1 MGEAKSYR
9 EALKKAKRIVV
20 KVGTSTITY
29 ANGKRN
35 FSQIDRLARE
45 LSDLQNQGKE
55 MILVS
60 SGAVAVGVDRL
71 GLPAKPAT
79 IPGKQACA
87 AVGQGV
93 LMHTYEK
100 LFADY
105 GQIVAQVLITR
116 TEAIDRH
123 RYTNCRN
130 TFMTLLQQGV
140 IPIVNENDV
149 VALDELKIGDNDNM
163 SALVAGIV
171 DADLVIILSDI
182 DGLYTANPATH
193 PDATLVHTV
202 LEITPE
208 VEASAGG
215 VGSSRGTGGM
225 ATKIQAAKA
234 ATNSGIQL
242 VIASGTEKNAI
253 PRILQGEEIG
263 TLFVS
268 RENRL
273 QFRKR
278 WLAFGAK
285 IQGSI
290 VVDDG
295 CAKAIRKAGG
305 CSILPAGIY
314 QVVGDFQSGSTISV
328 IDKEGHELAR
338 GLVHYTAAELEKI
351 KGCKSSDIEGI
362 LGHKNYDEVIHR
374 DDLVILQ

>member
-1 MGEAKSYR
+1 MLNNEVSR
-9 EALKKAKRIVV
+9 EALQKAKRIVI

-29 ANGKRN
+29 TNGKRN

-45 LSDLQNQGKE
+45 ISDLQNQGKE
-55 MILVS
+55 MILVT
-60 SGAVAVGVDRL
+60 SGAVAVGVDRM
-71 GLPAKPAT
+71 GLPGKPKT
-79 IPGKQACA
+79 IPGKQAAA
-87 AVGQGV
+87 AVGQCV

-100 LFADY
+100 FFADY
-105 GQIVAQVLITR
+105 GQIVAQVLITK

-123 RYTNCRN
+123 RYTNTRN
-130 TFMTLLQQGV
+130 TFMELMRQRV

-171 DADLVIILSDI
+171 DADLVIILSDV
-182 DGLYTANPATH
+182 DGLYTANPQTH
-193 PDATLVHTV
+193 PDAVIV
-202 LEITPE
+202 PEVAEITPE
-208 VEASAGG
+208 IEASAGG
-215 VGSSRGTGGM
+215 VGSARGTGGM

-234 ATNSGIQL
+234 ATSSGIHL

-253 PRILQGEEIG
+253 TRVLQGEELG

-285 IQGSI
+285 IAGSI

-305 CSILPAGIY
+305 CSILPAGVFAV
-314 QVVGDFQSGSTISV
+314 QGEFLPGSTVSV
-328 IDKEGHELAR
+328 IDKDAHELAR
-338 GLVHYTAAELEKI
+338 GLVHYSSAELEQI
-351 KGCKSSDIEGI
+351 KGCNSGEIANI
-362 LGHKNYDEVIHR
+362 LGHKNFDEVIHR
-374 DDLVILQ
+374 DDLVIL

>member
-1 MGEAKSYR
+1 MLNNEASR
-9 EALKKAKRIVV
+9 EALQKAKRIVI

-45 LSDLQNQGKE
+45 ISDLQNQGKE
-55 MILVS
+55 MILVT
-60 SGAVAVGVDRL
+60 SGAVAVGVDRM
-71 GLPAKPAT
+71 GLPGKPKT
-79 IPGKQACA
+79 IPGKQAAA

-100 LFADY
+100 FFADY
-105 GQIVAQVLITR
+105 GQIVAQVLITK

-123 RYTNCRN
+123 RYTNTRN
-130 TFMTLLQQGV
+130 TFMELMRQRV

-171 DADLVIILSDI
+171 DADLVIILSDV
-182 DGLYTANPATH
+182 DGLYTANPQTH
-193 PDATLVHTV
+193 SAAVIVPEVA
-202 LEITPE
+202 EITPE
-208 VEASAGG
+208 IEASAGG
-215 VGSSRGTGGM
+215 VGSARGTGGM

-234 ATNSGIQL
+234 ATSSGIHL

-253 PRILQGEEIG
+253 TRVLQGEELG

-285 IQGSI
+285 IAGSI

-305 CSILPAGIY
+305 CSILPAGVFAV
-314 QVVGDFQSGSTISV
+314 QGEFLPGSTVSV
-328 IDKEGHELAR
+328 IDKDAHELAR
-338 GLVHYTAAELEKI
+338 GLVHYSSAELEQI
-351 KGCKSSDIEGI
+351 KGCNSGEIANI
-362 LGHKNYDEVIHR
+362 LGHKNFDEVIHR
-374 DDLVILQ
+374 DDLVIL

>member
-1 MGEAKSYR
+1 MNNEASR
-9 EALKKAKRIVV
+9 EALKKAKRIVI

-45 LSDLQNQGKE
+45 ISDLQNQGKE
-55 MILVS
+55 MILVT
-60 SGAVAVGVDRL
+60 SGAVAVGVDRM
-71 GLPAKPAT
+71 GLPGKPKT
-79 IPGKQACA
+79 IPGKQAAA

-100 LFADY
+100 FFADY
-105 GQIVAQVLITR
+105 GQIVAQVLITK

-123 RYTNCRN
+123 RYTNTRN
-130 TFMTLLQQGV
+130 TFMELMRQRV

-171 DADLVIILSDI
+171 DADLVIILSDV
-182 DGLYTANPATH
+182 DGLYTANPQTH
-193 PDATLVHTV
+193 PVAVIV
-202 LEITPE
+202 PEVAEITPE
-208 VEASAGG
+208 IEASAGG
-215 VGSSRGTGGM
+215 VGSARGTGGM

-234 ATNSGIQL
+234 ATSSGIHL

-253 PRILQGEEIG
+253 TRVLQGEELG

-285 IQGSI
+285 IAGSI

-305 CSILPAGIY
+305 CSILPAGVFAV
-314 QVVGDFQSGSTISV
+314 QGEFLPGSTVSV
-328 IDKEGHELAR
+328 IDKDAHELAR
-338 GLVHYTAAELEKI
+338 GLVHYSSAELEQI
-351 KGCKSSDIEGI
+351 KGCNSGEIANI
-362 LGHKNYDEVIHR
+362 LGHKNFDEVIHR
-374 DDLVILQ
+374 DDLVIL

>member
-1 MGEAKSYR
+1 MGEGKSFR

-123 RYTNCRN
+123 RYANCRN

-193 PDATLVHTV
+193 PEATLVHTV
-202 LEITPE
+202 QEITPE

-314 QVVGDFQSGSTISV
+314 QVVGDFQSGSTVSV

-351 KGCKSSDIEGI
+351 KGCKSADIEGI
-362 LGHKNYDEVIHR
+362 LGHKNFDEVIHR

>member
-1 MGEAKSYR
+1 MLNNETSR
-9 EALKKAKRIVV
+9 EALKKAKRIVI

-45 LSDLQNQGKE
+45 ISDLQNQGKE
-55 MILVS
+55 MILVT
-60 SGAVAVGVDRL
+60 SGAVAVGVDRM
-71 GLPAKPAT
+71 GLPGKPKT
-79 IPGKQACA
+79 IPGKQAAA

-100 LFADY
+100 FFADY
-105 GQIVAQVLITR
+105 GQIVAQVLITK

-123 RYTNCRN
+123 RYTNTRN
-130 TFMTLLQQGV
+130 TFMELMRQRV

-171 DADLVIILSDI
+171 DADLVIILSDV
-182 DGLYTANPATH
+182 DGLYTANPQTH
-193 PDATLVHTV
+193 PDAVIV
-202 LEITPE
+202 PDVAEITPE
-208 VEASAGG
+208 IEASAGG
-215 VGSSRGTGGM
+215 VGSARGTGGM

-234 ATNSGIQL
+234 ATSSGIHL

-253 PRILQGEEIG
+253 TRVLQGEELG

-285 IQGSI
+285 IAGSI

-305 CSILPAGIY
+305 CSILSAGVFAV
-314 QVVGDFQSGSTISV
+314 QGEFLPGSTVSV
-328 IDKEGHELAR
+328 IDKDAHELAR
-338 GLVHYTAAELEKI
+338 GLVHYSSAELEQI
-351 KGCKSSDIEGI
+351 KGCNSGEIANI
-362 LGHKNYDEVIHR
+362 LGHKNFDEVIHR
-374 DDLVILQ
+374 DDLVIL

>member
-1 MGEAKSYR
+1 MLNNEASR
-9 EALKKAKRIVV
+9 EALKKAKRIVI

-29 ANGKRN
+29 VNGKRN

-45 LSDLQNQGKE
+45 ISDLQNQGKE
-55 MILVS
+55 MILVT
-60 SGAVAVGVDRL
+60 SGAVAVGVDRM
-71 GLPAKPAT
+71 GLPGKPKT
-79 IPGKQACA
+79 IPGKQAAA

-100 LFADY
+100 FFADY
-105 GQIVAQVLITR
+105 GQIVAQVLITK

-123 RYTNCRN
+123 RYTNTRN
-130 TFMTLLQQGV
+130 TFMELMRQRV

-171 DADLVIILSDI
+171 DADLVIILSDV
-182 DGLYTANPATH
+182 DGLYTANPQTH
-193 PDATLVHTV
+193 PDAVIV
-202 LEITPE
+202 PEVAEITPE
-208 VEASAGG
+208 IEASAGG
-215 VGSSRGTGGM
+215 VGSARGTGGM

-234 ATNSGIQL
+234 ATSSGIHL

-253 PRILQGEEIG
+253 TRVLQGEELG

-285 IQGSI
+285 IAGSI

-305 CSILPAGIY
+305 CSILPAGVFAV
-314 QVVGDFQSGSTISV
+314 QGEFLPGSTVSV
-328 IDKEGHELAR
+328 IDKDAHELAR
-338 GLVHYTAAELEKI
+338 GLVHYSSAELEQI
-351 KGCKSSDIEGI
+351 KGCNSGEIANI
-362 LGHKNYDEVIHR
+362 LGHKNFDEVIHR
-374 DDLVILQ
+374 DDLVIL

>member
-1 MGEAKSYR
+1 MLNNETSR
-9 EALKKAKRIVV
+9 EALKKAKRIVI

-45 LSDLQNQGKE
+45 ISDLQNQGKE
-55 MILVS
+55 MILVT
-60 SGAVAVGVDRL
+60 SGAVAVGVDRM
-71 GLPAKPAT
+71 GLPGKPKT
-79 IPGKQACA
+79 IPGKQAAA

-100 LFADY
+100 FFADY
-105 GQIVAQVLITR
+105 GQIVAQVLITK

-123 RYTNCRN
+123 RYTNTRN
-130 TFMTLLQQGV
+130 TFMELMRQRV

-171 DADLVIILSDI
+171 DADLVIILSDV
-182 DGLYTANPATH
+182 DGLYTANPQTH
-193 PDATLVHTV
+193 PDAVIV
-202 LEITPE
+202 PEVAEITPE
-208 VEASAGG
+208 IEASAGG
-215 VGSSRGTGGM
+215 VGSSLGTGGM

-234 ATNSGIQL
+234 ATSSGIHL

-253 PRILQGEEIG
+253 TRVLQGEELG

-285 IQGSI
+285 IAGSI

-305 CSILPAGIY
+305 CSILPAGVFAV
-314 QVVGDFQSGSTISV
+314 QGEFLPGSTVSV
-328 IDKEGHELAR
+328 IDKDAHELAR
-338 GLVHYTAAELEKI
+338 GLVHYSSAELEQI
-351 KGCKSSDIEGI
+351 KGCNSGEIANI
-362 LGHKNYDEVIHR
+362 LGHKNFDEVIHR
-374 DDLVILQ
+374 DDLVIL

>member
-1 MGEAKSYR
+1 MLNNEASR
-9 EALKKAKRIVV
+9 EALKKAKRIVI

-45 LSDLQNQGKE
+45 ISDLQNQGKE
-55 MILVS
+55 MILVT
-60 SGAVAVGVDRL
+60 SGAVAVGVDRM
-71 GLPAKPAT
+71 GLPGKPKT
-79 IPGKQACA
+79 IPGKQAAA

-100 LFADY
+100 FFADY
-105 GQIVAQVLITR
+105 GQIVAQVLITK

-123 RYTNCRN
+123 RYTNTRN
-130 TFMTLLQQGV
+130 TFMELMRQRV

-171 DADLVIILSDI
+171 DADLVIILSDV
-182 DGLYTANPATH
+182 DGLYTDNPQTH
-193 PDATLVHTV
+193 PDAVIV
-202 LEITPE
+202 PEVAEITPE
-208 VEASAGG
+208 IEASAGG
-215 VGSSRGTGGM
+215 VGSARGTGGM

-234 ATNSGIQL
+234 ATSSGIHL

-253 PRILQGEEIG
+253 TRVLQGEELG

-285 IQGSI
+285 IAGSI

-305 CSILPAGIY
+305 CSILPAGVFAV
-314 QVVGDFQSGSTISV
+314 QGEFLTGSTVSV
-328 IDKEGHELAR
+328 IDKDAHELAR
-338 GLVHYTAAELEKI
+338 GLVHYSSAELEQI
-351 KGCKSSDIEGI
+351 KGWNSGEIANI
-362 LGHKNYDEVIHR
+362 LGHKNFDEVIHR
-374 DDLVILQ
+374 DDLVIL

>member
-1 MGEAKSYR
+1 MLNNEASR
-9 EALKKAKRIVV
+9 EALKKAKRIVI

-45 LSDLQNQGKE
+45 ISDLQNQGKE
-55 MILVS
+55 MILVT
-60 SGAVAVGVDRL
+60 SGAVAVGVDRM
-71 GLPAKPAT
+71 GLPGKPKT
-79 IPGKQACA
+79 IPGKQAAA

-100 LFADY
+100 FFADY
-105 GQIVAQVLITR
+105 GQIVAQVLITK

-123 RYTNCRN
+123 RYTNTRN
-130 TFMTLLQQGV
+130 TFMELMRQRV

-171 DADLVIILSDI
+171 DADLVIILSDV
-182 DGLYTANPATH
+182 DGLYNANPQTH
-193 PDATLVHTV
+193 PDAVIV
-202 LEITPE
+202 PEVAEITPE
-208 VEASAGG
+208 IEASAGG
-215 VGSSRGTGGM
+215 VGSARGTGGM

-234 ATNSGIQL
+234 ATSSGIHL

-253 PRILQGEEIG
+253 TRVLQGEELG

-285 IQGSI
+285 IAGSI

-305 CSILPAGIY
+305 CSILPAGVFAV
-314 QVVGDFQSGSTISV
+314 QGEFLPGSTVSV
-328 IDKEGHELAR
+328 IDKDAHELAR
-338 GLVHYTAAELEKI
+338 GLVHYSSAELEQI
-351 KGCKSSDIEGI
+351 KGCTSGEIANI
-362 LGHKNYDEVIHR
+362 LGHKNFDEVIHR
-374 DDLVILQ
+374 DDLVIL

>member
-1 MGEAKSYR
+1 MNNEASR
-9 EALKKAKRIVV
+9 EALKKAKRIVI

-45 LSDLQNQGKE
+45 ISDLQNQGKE
-55 MILVS
+55 MILVT
-60 SGAVAVGVDRL
+60 SGAVAVGVDRM
-71 GLPAKPAT
+71 GLPGKPKT
-79 IPGKQACA
+79 IPGKQAAA

-100 LFADY
+100 FFADY
-105 GQIVAQVLITR
+105 GQIVAQVLITK

-123 RYTNCRN
+123 RYTNTRN
-130 TFMTLLQQGV
+130 TFMELMRQRV

-171 DADLVIILSDI
+171 DADLVIILSDV
-182 DGLYTANPATH
+182 DGLYTANPQTH
-193 PDATLVHTV
+193 PDAVIV
-202 LEITPE
+202 PEVAEITPE
-208 VEASAGG
+208 IEASAGG
-215 VGSSRGTGGM
+215 VGSARGTGGM

-234 ATNSGIQL
+234 ATSSGIHL

-253 PRILQGEEIG
+253 TRVLQGEELG

-285 IQGSI
+285 IVGSI

-305 CSILPAGIY
+305 CSILPAGVFAV
-314 QVVGDFQSGSTISV
+314 QGEFLPGSTVSV
-328 IDKEGHELAR
+328 IDKDAHELAR
-338 GLVHYTAAELEKI
+338 GLVHYSSAELEQI
-351 KGCKSSDIEGI
+351 KGCNSGEIANI
-362 LGHKNYDEVIHR
+362 LGHKNFDEVIHR
-374 DDLVILQ
+374 DDLVIL

>member
-1 MGEAKSYR
+1 MLNNEASR
-9 EALKKAKRIVV
+9 EALKKGKRIVI
-20 KVGTSTITY
+20 KVGTRTITY

-45 LSDLQNQGKE
+45 ISDLQNQGKE
-55 MILVS
+55 MILVT
-60 SGAVAVGVDRL
+60 SGAVAVGVDRM
-71 GLPAKPAT
+71 GLPGKPKT
-79 IPGKQACA
+79 IPGKQAAA

-100 LFADY
+100 FFADY
-105 GQIVAQVLITR
+105 GQIVAQVLITK

-123 RYTNCRN
+123 RYTNTRN
-130 TFMTLLQQGV
+130 TFMELMRQRV

-171 DADLVIILSDI
+171 DADLVIILSDV
-182 DGLYTANPATH
+182 DGLYTANPQTH
-193 PDATLVHTV
+193 PDAVIV
-202 LEITPE
+202 PEVAEITPE
-208 VEASAGG
+208 IEASAGG
-215 VGSSRGTGGM
+215 VGSARGTGGM

-234 ATNSGIQL
+234 ATSSGIHL

-253 PRILQGEEIG
+253 TRVLQGEELG

-285 IQGSI
+285 IAGSI

-305 CSILPAGIY
+305 CSILPAGVFAV
-314 QVVGDFQSGSTISV
+314 QGEFLPGSTVSV
-328 IDKEGHELAR
+328 IDKDAHELAR
-338 GLVHYTAAELEKI
+338 GLVHYSSAELEQI
-351 KGCKSSDIEGI
+351 KGCNSGEIANI
-362 LGHKNYDEVIHR
+362 LGHKNFDEVIHR
-374 DDLVILQ
+374 DDLVIL

>member
-1 MGEAKSYR
+1 MLNNEVSR
-9 EALKKAKRIVV
+9 EALKKAKRIVI

-29 ANGKRN
+29 ANGKCN

-45 LSDLQNQGKE
+45 ISDLQNQGKE
-55 MILVS
+55 MILVT
-60 SGAVAVGVDRL
+60 SGAVAVGVDRM
-71 GLPAKPAT
+71 GLPGKPKT
-79 IPGKQACA
+79 IPGKQAAA

-100 LFADY
+100 FFADY
-105 GQIVAQVLITR
+105 GQIVAQVLITK

-123 RYTNCRN
+123 RYTNTRN
-130 TFMTLLQQGV
+130 TFMELMRQRV

-171 DADLVIILSDI
+171 DADLVIILSDV
-182 DGLYTANPATH
+182 DGLYTANPQTH
-193 PDATLVHTV
+193 PDAVIV
-202 LEITPE
+202 PEVAEITPE
-208 VEASAGG
+208 IEASAGG
-215 VGSSRGTGGM
+215 VGSVRGTGGM

-234 ATNSGIQL
+234 ATSSGIHL

-253 PRILQGEEIG
+253 TRVLQGEELG

-285 IQGSI
+285 IAGSI
-290 VVDDG
+290 VVDEG

-305 CSILPAGIY
+305 CSILPAGVFAV
-314 QVVGDFQSGSTISV
+314 QGEFLPGSTVSV
-328 IDKEGHELAR
+328 IDKDAHELAR
-338 GLVHYTAAELEKI
+338 GLVHYSSAELEQI
-351 KGCKSSDIEGI
+351 KGCNSGGIANI
-362 LGHKNYDEVIHR
+362 LGHKNFDEVIHR
-374 DDLVILQ
+374 DDLVIL

>member
-1 MGEAKSYR
+1 MLSNEVSR
-9 EALKKAKRIVV
+9 EALQKAKRIVI

-45 LSDLQNQGKE
+45 ISDLQNQGKE
-55 MILVS
+55 MILVT
-60 SGAVAVGVDRL
+60 SGAVAVGVDRM
-71 GLPAKPAT
+71 GLPGKPKT
-79 IPGKQACA
+79 IPGKQAAA

-100 LFADY
+100 FFADY
-105 GQIVAQVLITR
+105 GQIVAQVLITK

-123 RYTNCRN
+123 RYTNTRN
-130 TFMTLLQQGV
+130 TFMELMRQRV

-171 DADLVIILSDI
+171 DADLVIILSDV
-182 DGLYTANPATH
+182 DGLYTANPQTH
-193 PDATLVHTV
+193 HDAVIV
-202 LEITPE
+202 PEVAEITPE
-208 VEASAGG
+208 IEASAGG
-215 VGSSRGTGGM
+215 VGSARGTGGM

-234 ATNSGIQL
+234 ATSSGIHL

-253 PRILQGEEIG
+253 TRVLQGEELG

-285 IQGSI
+285 IAGSI

-305 CSILPAGIY
+305 CSILPAGVFAV
-314 QVVGDFQSGSTISV
+314 QGEFLPGSTVSV
-328 IDKEGHELAR
+328 IDKDAHELAR
-338 GLVHYTAAELEKI
+338 GLVHYSSAELEQI
-351 KGCKSSDIEGI
+351 KGCNSGEIANI
-362 LGHKNYDEVIHR
+362 LGHKNFDEVIHR
-374 DDLVILQ
+374 DDLVIL

>member
-1 MGEAKSYR
+1 MLNNEASR
-9 EALKKAKRIVV
+9 EALQKAKRIVI

-45 LSDLQNQGKE
+45 ISDLQNQGKE
-55 MILVS
+55 MILVT
-60 SGAVAVGVDRL
+60 SGAVAVGVDRM
-71 GLPAKPAT
+71 GLPGKPKT
-79 IPGKQACA
+79 IPGKQAAA

-100 LFADY
+100 FFADY
-105 GQIVAQVLITR
+105 GQIVAQVLITK

-123 RYTNCRN
+123 RYTNTRN
-130 TFMTLLQQGV
+130 TFMELMRQCV

-171 DADLVIILSDI
+171 DADLVIILSDV
-182 DGLYTANPATH
+182 DGLYTANPQTH
-193 PDATLVHTV
+193 PDAVIV
-202 LEITPE
+202 PEVAEITPE
-208 VEASAGG
+208 IEASAGG
-215 VGSSRGTGGM
+215 VGSARGTGGM

-234 ATNSGIQL
+234 ATSSGIHL
-242 VIASGTEKNAI
+242 VIASGTKKNAI
-253 PRILQGEEIG
+253 TRVLQGEELG

-285 IQGSI
+285 IAGSI

-305 CSILPAGIY
+305 CSILPAGVFAV
-314 QVVGDFQSGSTISV
+314 QGEFLPGSTVSV
-328 IDKEGHELAR
+328 IDKDAHELAR
-338 GLVHYTAAELEKI
+338 GLVHYSSAELEQI
-351 KGCKSSDIEGI
+351 KGCNSGEIANI
-362 LGHKNYDEVIHR
+362 LGHKNFDEVIHR
-374 DDLVILQ
+374 DDLVIL

>member
-1 MGEAKSYR
+1 MLSNEVSR
-9 EALKKAKRIVV
+9 EALQKAKRIVI

-45 LSDLQNQGKE
+45 ISDLQNQGKE
-55 MILVS
+55 MILVT
-60 SGAVAVGVDRL
+60 SGAVAVGVDRM
-71 GLPAKPAT
+71 GLPGKPKT
-79 IPGKQACA
+79 IPGKQAAA

-100 LFADY
+100 FFADY
-105 GQIVAQVLITR
+105 GQIVAQVLITK

-123 RYTNCRN
+123 RYTNTRN
-130 TFMTLLQQGV
+130 TFMELMRQRV

-171 DADLVIILSDI
+171 DADLVIILSDV
-182 DGLYTANPATH
+182 DGLYTANPQTH
-193 PDATLVHTV
+193 PDAAIVPEV
-202 LEITPE
+202 AEITPKI
-208 VEASAGG
+208 EASAGG

-234 ATNSGIQL
+234 ATSSGIHL

-253 PRILQGEEIG
+253 TRVLQGEELG

-285 IQGSI
+285 IAGSI
-290 VVDDG
+290 VVDEG

-305 CSILPAGIY
+305 CSILPAGVFAV
-314 QVVGDFQSGSTISV
+314 QGEFLPGSTVSV
-328 IDKEGHELAR
+328 IDKDAHELAR
-338 GLVHYTAAELEKI
+338 GLVHYSSAELEQI
-351 KGCKSSDIEGI
+351 KGCNSGEIANI
-362 LGHKNYDEVIHR
+362 LGHKNFDEVIHR
-374 DDLVILQ
+374 DDLVIL

>member
-1 MGEAKSYR
+1 MLNNEASR
-9 EALKKAKRIVV
+9 EALKKAKRIVI

-45 LSDLQNQGKE
+45 ISDLQNQGKE
-55 MILVS
+55 MILVT
-60 SGAVAVGVDRL
+60 SGAVAVGVDRM
-71 GLPAKPAT
+71 GLPGKPKT
-79 IPGKQACA
+79 IPGKQAAA

-100 LFADY
+100 FFADY
-105 GQIVAQVLITR
+105 GQIVAQVLITK

-123 RYTNCRN
+123 RYTNTRN
-130 TFMTLLQQGV
+130 TFMELMRQRV

-171 DADLVIILSDI
+171 DADLVIILSDV
-182 DGLYTANPATH
+182 DGLYTANPQTH
-193 PDATLVHTV
+193 PDAVIV
-202 LEITPE
+202 PEVAEITPE
-208 VEASAGG
+208 IEASAGG
-215 VGSSRGTGGM
+215 VGSARGTGGM

-234 ATNSGIQL
+234 ATSSGIHL

-253 PRILQGEEIG
+253 TRVLQGEELG

-285 IQGSI
+285 IAGSI

-305 CSILPAGIY
+305 CSILPAGVFAV
-314 QVVGDFQSGSTISV
+314 QGEFLPGSTVSI
-328 IDKEGHELAR
+328 IDKDAHELAR
-338 GLVHYTAAELEKI
+338 GLVHYSSAELEQI
-351 KGCKSSDIEGI
+351 KGCNSGEIANI
-362 LGHKNYDEVIHR
+362 LGHKNFDEVIHR
-374 DDLVILQ
+374 DDLVIL

>member
-1 MGEAKSYR
+1 MLNNEASR
-9 EALKKAKRIVV
+9 EALKKAKRIVI

-45 LSDLQNQGKE
+45 ISDLQNQGKE
-55 MILVS
+55 MILVT
-60 SGAVAVGVDRL
+60 SGAVAVGVDRM
-71 GLPAKPAT
+71 GLPGKPKT
-79 IPGKQACA
+79 IPGKQAAA

-100 LFADY
+100 FFADY
-105 GQIVAQVLITR
+105 GQIVAQVLITK

-123 RYTNCRN
+123 RYTNTRN
-130 TFMTLLQQGV
+130 TFMELMRQRV

-171 DADLVIILSDI
+171 DADLVIILSDV
-182 DGLYTANPATH
+182 DGLYTANPQTH
-193 PDATLVHTV
+193 PDAVIV
-202 LEITPE
+202 PEVAEITPE
-208 VEASAGG
+208 IEASAGG
-215 VGSSRGTGGM
+215 VGSARGTGGM

-234 ATNSGIQL
+234 ATSSGIHL

-253 PRILQGEEIG
+253 TRVLQGEELG

-285 IQGSI
+285 IAGSI

-295 CAKAIRKAGG
+295 CAEAIRKAGG
-305 CSILPAGIY
+305 CSILPAGVFTV
-314 QVVGDFQSGSTISV
+314 QGEFLPGSTVSV
-328 IDKEGHELAR
+328 IDKDAHELAR
-338 GLVHYTAAELEKI
+338 GLVHYSSAELEQI
-351 KGCKSSDIEGI
+351 KGCNSGEIANI
-362 LGHKNYDEVIHR
+362 LGHKNFDEVIHR
-374 DDLVILQ
+374 DDLVIL